1 MASRFR
7 PLRTSARATL
17 WAAGAAVLLCVIAAL
32 TLDGS
37 AASLAL
43 AGLGA
48 FVACALYAVLGMSR
62 YLVAGL
68 AVVSSSLAIG
78 SALAFLRLLG
88 LAWDQDPNTVT
99 TVSSRD
105 ADPFFFGALV
115 AAGVTLAVLLGGA
128 VWPES
133 RRPSVRRRP
142 AAGAGARRP
151 GRSPSSAT
159 RMVPQGPAP
168 ARPAPRARATAAR
181 APQRPAAP
189 RTPSPTRSR
198 ISPSSSNAAR
208 RS

>member
-115 AAGVTLAVLLGGA
+115 AAAVTLAVLLGGA

-133 RRPSVRRRP
+133 RRPSARRRP
-142 AAGAGARRP
+142 AAGAGTRRP
-151 GRSPSSAT
+151 GRAPSSAT
-159 RMVPQGPAP
+159 RIVAQGP

-181 APQRPAAP
+181 SPQRPAAP

>member
-17 WAAGAAVLLCVIAAL
+17 WAAGAAVLLCVVAGL
-32 TLDGS
+32 TLDGG
-37 AASLAL
+37 AATLAL

-48 FVACALYAVLGMSR
+48 FVTCALYAMLGMSR
-62 YLVAGL
+62 YLIAGL
-68 AVVSSSLAIG
+68 AAAGSSLAIG
-78 SALAFLRLLG
+78 SGLAFLRLLG
-88 LAWDQDPNTVT
+88 LAWDQDPNSVT

-115 AAGVTLAVLLGGA
+115 AAAATLAMLLGGA

-133 RRPSVRRRP
+133 RRAAVRPRP

-151 GRSPSSAT
+151 NRAPSSAT
-159 RMVPQGPAP
+159 KPAPTRAAP
-168 ARPAPRARATAAR
+168 ARARTTAAR
-181 APQRPAAP
+181 TPQRAGVP
-189 RTPSPTRSR
+189 RTPAQTRTR
-198 ISPSSSNAAR
+198 VSPSSSNAAR

>member
-128 VWPES
+128 VWPEP

-151 GRSPSSAT
+151 GRAPSSAT
-159 RMVPQGPAP
+159 RIVPQGA